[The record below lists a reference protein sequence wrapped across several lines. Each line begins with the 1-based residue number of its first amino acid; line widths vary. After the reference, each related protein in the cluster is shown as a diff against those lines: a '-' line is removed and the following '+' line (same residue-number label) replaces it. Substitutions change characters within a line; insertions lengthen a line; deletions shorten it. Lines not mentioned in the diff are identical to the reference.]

1 MKKKIIL
8 AALLMSMAVTVY
20 AEEVVWEEQTATED
34 VTYAES
40 VFEEETI
47 SEEQTASEDP
57 EYVFEE
63 PAVTIEEEITDEDV
77 VSEEIA
83 FDENAD
89 RSTELIQEESVF
101 EQVVSEEVAEAAAV
115 DESSAAAS
123 VAIEGLVYTGE
134 PQELILPQPG
144 SWTYSLDG
152 EHFTDAIPTA
162 INAGT
167 YTVYLREGDTDP
179 VVITVCIA
187 KADVVFTPPVANTSS
202 TIITT
207 TENEQENEEP
217 VTGEPGGDA
226 VNEEPAYAA
235 GEENEVGEGAAEPAY
250 SGEEPAYAD
259 EVVFE

>member
-1 MKKKIIL
+1 MKKKMIL

-89 RSTELIQEESVF
+89 QSIELIQEESVF

-115 DESSAAAS
+115 DESSSATA
-123 VAIEGLVYTGE
+123 VAVEGLVYTGE
-134 PQELILPQPG
+134 PQELITAQEG

-152 EHFTDAIPTA
+152 VTYTEEIPTGV
-162 INAGT
+162 NAGE
-167 YTVYLREGDTDP
+167 YTVYMKEGEAEA
-179 VVITVCIA
+179 VVITVTIA
-187 KADVVFTPPVANTSS
+187 KADVIFTPPVASS
-202 TIITT
+202 TITRS
-207 TENEQENEEP
+207 EAG
-217 VTGEPGGDA
+217 TG
-226 VNEEPAYAA
+226 
-235 GEENEVGEGAAEPAY
+235 VGT
-250 SGEEPAYAD
+250 GEEPAYAD
-259 EVVFE
+259 EVVFEEVF

>member
-89 RSTELIQEESVF
+89 QSIELIQEESVF

-115 DESSAAAS
+115 DESSSATA
-123 VAIEGLVYTGE
+123 VAVEGLVYTGE
-134 PQELILPQPG
+134 PQELITAQEG

-152 EHFTDAIPTA
+152 VTYTEEIPTGV
-162 INAGT
+162 NAGE
-167 YTVYLREGDTDP
+167 YTVYMKEGEAEA
-179 VVITVCIA
+179 VVITVTIA
-187 KADVVFTPPVANTSS
+187 KADVIFTPPVANT
-202 TIITT
+202 TT
-207 TENEQENEEP
+207 NPSEAGESA
-217 VTGEPGGDA
+217 TG
-226 VNEEPAYAA
+226 EEPAYS
-235 GEENEVGEGAAEPAY
+235 AEPANISKKPAY
-250 SGEEPAYAD
+250 SGEEVIE
-259 EVVFE
+259 EVF

>member
-89 RSTELIQEESVF
+89 QSIELIQEESVF

-115 DESSAAAS
+115 DKASSATA
-123 VAIEGLVYTGE
+123 VAVEGLVYTGE
-134 PQELILPQPG
+134 PQELITAQEG

-152 EHFTDAIPTA
+152 VTYTEEIPTGV
-162 INAGT
+162 NAGED
-167 YTVYLREGDTDP
+167 TVYMKEGEAEA
-179 VVITVCIA
+179 VVITVTIA
-187 KADVVFTPPVANTSS
+187 KADVIFTPPVASS
-202 TIITT
+202 TITRS
-207 TENEQENEEP
+207 E
-217 VTGEPGGDA
+217 
-226 VNEEPAYAA
+226 AA
-235 GEENEVGEGAAEPAY
+235 TARAD
-250 SGEEPAYAD
+250 GEEPAYAD
-259 EVVFE
+259 EPAYAVGEESDEVVFEVE

>member
-89 RSTELIQEESVF
+89 QATELIQEQSVF
-101 EQVVSEEVAEAAAV
+101 EEQVVTEDVAGDEGAAV
-115 DESSAAAS
+115 DESSSATA
-123 VAIEGLVYTGE
+123 VAVEGLVYTGE
-134 PQELILPQPG
+134 PQELITAQEG

-152 EHFTDAIPTA
+152 VTYTEEIPTGV
-162 INAGT
+162 NAGE
-167 YTVYLREGDTDP
+167 YTVYMKEGEAEA
-179 VVITVCIA
+179 VVITVTIA
-187 KADVVFTPPVANTSS
+187 KADVIFTPPVASS
-202 TIITT
+202 TITRS
-207 TENEQENEEP
+207 E
-217 VTGEPGGDA
+217 
-226 VNEEPAYAA
+226 AA
-235 GEENEVGEGAAEPAY
+235 TARAD
-250 SGEEPAYAD
+250 GEEPAYAD
-259 EVVFE
+259 EPAYAVGEESDEVVFEVE

>member
-63 PAVTIEEEITDEDV
+63 PAETIEEEITDEDV

-83 FDENAD
+83 FDQ
-89 RSTELIQEESVF
+89 STELIQEESVF

-134 PQELILPQPG
+134 PQELILPQAG
-144 SWTYSLDG
+144 EWLYSLDG
-152 EHFTDAIPTA
+152 EEYSKDIPTA

-167 YTVYLREGDTDP
+167 YTVYMKEGNADP
-179 VVITVCIA
+179 VAVTVTIA
-187 KADVVFTPPVANTSS
+187 KADVVFTPPVANS
-202 TIITT
+202 TIIATAS
-207 TENEQENEEP
+207 EA
-217 VTGEPGGDA
+217 G
-226 VNEEPAYAA
+226 EEPAGTGEEPSYAA
-235 GEENEVGEGAAEPAY
+235 GEENEVGEGVAEPAY

-259 EVVFE
+259 EVVFEVVFE

>member
-8 AALLMSMAVTVY
+8 AALILSMAVTVF
-20 AEEVVWEEQTATED
+20 AEEELIWEEQTATED
-34 VTYAES
+34 VTFAES

-89 RSTELIQEESVF
+89 QSIELIQEESVF

-134 PQELILPQPG
+134 PQEIILPQAG
-144 SWTYSLDG
+144 EWLYSLDG
-152 EHFTDAIPTA
+152 EEYSKDIPTA

-167 YTVYLREGDTDP
+167 YTVYMKEGNADP
-179 VVITVCIA
+179 VAVTVTIA

-202 TIITT
+202 TPATSEAAT
-207 TENEQENEEP
+207 ADEAGDENE
-217 VTGEPGGDA
+217 D
-226 VNEEPAYAA
+226 PAYAA
-235 GEENEVGEGAAEPAY
+235 GEEHEVGEGAAEPAY

-259 EVVFE
+259 EVVFEEVFE

>member
-115 DESSAAAS
+115 DESSSATA
-123 VAIEGLVYTGE
+123 VAVEGLVYTGE
-134 PQELILPQPG
+134 PQELITAQEG

-152 EHFTDAIPTA
+152 VTYTEEIPTGV
-162 INAGT
+162 NAGE
-167 YTVYLREGDTDP
+167 YTVYMKEGEAEA
-179 VVITVCIA
+179 VVITVTIA
-187 KADVVFTPPVANTSS
+187 KADVIFTPPVASS
-202 TIITT
+202 TITRS
-207 TENEQENEEP
+207 EAG
-217 VTGEPGGDA
+217 TG
-226 VNEEPAYAA
+226 
-235 GEENEVGEGAAEPAY
+235 VGA
-250 SGEEPAYAD
+250 GEEPAYAD
-259 EVVFE
+259 EPAYAVGEESDGVVFEVE

>member
-47 SEEQTASEDP
+47 SEEQTASEDA

-63 PAVTIEEEITDEDV
+63 PAVTMEEEITDEDV

-83 FDENAD
+83 FDQ
-89 RSTELIQEESVF
+89 STELIQEESVF
-101 EQVVSEEVAEAAAV
+101 EQVVTEEVAEATAV
-115 DESSAAAS
+115 GESSVAAS

-152 EHFTDAIPTA
+152 ETYTSELPTA
-162 INAGT
+162 VNAGE
-167 YTVYLREGDTDP
+167 YTVYMKEGEKE
-179 VVITVCIA
+179 VLVITVTIA
-187 KADVVFTPPVANTSS
+187 KADVIFTPPVANTTNPS
-202 TIITT
+202 
-207 TENEQENEEP
+207 
-217 VTGEPGGDA
+217 
-226 VNEEPAYAA
+226 
-235 GEENEVGEGAAEPAY
+235 EVGEPENT
-250 SGEEPAYAD
+250 GEEPAAFAD
-259 EVVFE
+259 LVERVE

>member
-8 AALLMSMAVTVY
+8 AALLMSMAVTVF
-20 AEEVVWEEQTATED
+20 AEEELIWEEQTAVED
-34 VTYAES
+34 VMC

-47 SEEQTASEDP
+47 AEEQTASEDP
-57 EYVFEE
+57 EYVFDE
-63 PAVTIEEEITDEDV
+63 PVIVEEDV
-77 VSEEIA
+77 TTEDTVFEEIA
-83 FDENAD
+83 FDQ
-89 RSTELIQEESVF
+89 STELIQEESVF
-101 EQVVSEEVAEAAAV
+101 EQVVTEEVAEAAAV

-152 EHFTDAIPTA
+152 ETYTSELPTA
-162 INAGT
+162 VNAGE
-167 YTVYLREGDTDP
+167 YTVYMKEGEKE
-179 VVITVCIA
+179 VLVITVTIA

-235 GEENEVGEGAAEPAY
+235 GEENEVGEGAVEPAY
-250 SGEEPAYAD
+250 SGEGPAYAD

>member
-115 DESSAAAS
+115 DESSSATA
-123 VAIEGLVYTGE
+123 VAVEGLVYTGE

-144 SWTYSLDG
+144 SWLYSLDG
-152 EHFTDAIPTA
+152 EQYTSELPTA
-162 INAGT
+162 VNAGE
-167 YTVYLREGDTDP
+167 YTVYMKEGEKE
-179 VVITVCIA
+179 VLVITVTIA

-235 GEENEVGEGAAEPAY
+235 GEENEVGEGAVEPAY

>member
-1 MKKKIIL
+1 MKKKMIL

-20 AEEVVWEEQTATED
+20 AEEVVWEEQTATGD

-83 FDENAD
+83 FDQ
-89 RSTELIQEESVF
+89 STELIQEESVF
-101 EQVVSEEVAEAAAV
+101 EQVVTEEVAEAAAV

-134 PQELILPQPG
+134 PQELITAQEG

-152 EHFTDAIPTA
+152 VTYTEEIPTGV
-162 INAGT
+162 NAGE
-167 YTVYLREGDTDP
+167 YTVYMKEGEAEA
-179 VVITVCIA
+179 VVITVTIA
-187 KADVVFTPPVANTSS
+187 KADVIFTPPVASS
-202 TIITT
+202 TITRS
-207 TENEQENEEP
+207 E
-217 VTGEPGGDA
+217 
-226 VNEEPAYAA
+226 AA
-235 GEENEVGEGAAEPAY
+235 TARAD
-250 SGEEPAYAD
+250 GEEPAYAD
-259 EVVFE
+259 EPAYAVGEESDEVVFEVE

>member
-115 DESSAAAS
+115 DESSSATA
-123 VAIEGLVYTGE
+123 VAVEGLVYTGE
-134 PQELILPQPG
+134 PQELITAQEG

-152 EHFTDAIPTA
+152 VTYTEEIPTGV
-162 INAGT
+162 NAGE
-167 YTVYLREGDTDP
+167 YTVYMKEGEAEA
-179 VVITVCIA
+179 VVITVTIA
-187 KADVVFTPPVANTSS
+187 KADVIFTPPVASS
-202 TIITT
+202 TITRS
-207 TENEQENEEP
+207 EAG
-217 VTGEPGGDA
+217 TG
-226 VNEEPAYAA
+226 
-235 GEENEVGEGAAEPAY
+235 VGA
-250 SGEEPAYAD
+250 GEEPAYAD
-259 EVVFE
+259 EPAYAVGEESDEVVFEVE

>member
-89 RSTELIQEESVF
+89 QATELIQEQSVF
-101 EQVVSEEVAEAAAV
+101 EEQVVTEDVAGDEGAAV
-115 DESSAAAS
+115 DESSSATA
-123 VAIEGLVYTGE
+123 VAVEDLVYTGE
-134 PQELILPQPG
+134 PQELITAQEG

-152 EHFTDAIPTA
+152 VTYTEEIPTGV
-162 INAGT
+162 NAGE
-167 YTVYLREGDTDP
+167 YTVYMKEGDAEV
-179 VVITVCIA
+179 VVITVTIA
-187 KADVVFTPPVANTSS
+187 KADVIFTPPVASS
-202 TIITT
+202 TITRS
-207 TENEQENEEP
+207 E
-217 VTGEPGGDA
+217 
-226 VNEEPAYAA
+226 AA
-235 GEENEVGEGAAEPAY
+235 TARAD
-250 SGEEPAYAD
+250 GEEPAYAD
-259 EVVFE
+259 EPAYAVGEESDEVVFEVE

>member
-1 MKKKIIL
+1 MKKKLIL

-20 AEEVVWEEQTATED
+20 AEEVVWEEQTATGD

-115 DESSAAAS
+115 DESSSATA
-123 VAIEGLVYTGE
+123 VAVEGLVYTGE
-134 PQELILPQPG
+134 PQELITAQEG

-152 EHFTDAIPTA
+152 VTYTEEIPTGV
-162 INAGT
+162 NAGE
-167 YTVYLREGDTDP
+167 YTVYMKEGEAEA
-179 VVITVCIA
+179 VVITVTIA
-187 KADVVFTPPVANTSS
+187 KADVIFTPPVASS
-202 TIITT
+202 TITRS
-207 TENEQENEEP
+207 E
-217 VTGEPGGDA
+217 
-226 VNEEPAYAA
+226 AA
-235 GEENEVGEGAAEPAY
+235 TARAD
-250 SGEEPAYAD
+250 GEEPAYAD
-259 EVVFE
+259 EPAYAVGEESDEVVFEVE